1 MEDTSSSDAT
11 KLLLDWSRGDRSA
24 LERLMPLV
32 YDELRTLASRRLR
45 HERSGH
51 TLQGTALVHEAYL
64 RLVDQRRVQWRD
76 RAHFFGVAAQ
86 LMRRILVDHARRH
99 GAAKRGRAEVASL
112 EEVEGLGSVASESAG
127 AEASDVDLMMLDEA
141 LERLAARH
149 PRQARTVELRFFG
162 GLTIEE
168 TAAVLDVS
176 PATVKNDWS
185 FARAWLYREMEGRA
199 EP

>member
-1 MEDTSSSDAT
+1 MADTSPSDAT

-32 YDELRTLASRRLR
+32 YDELRTLASRSLR

-86 LMRRILVDHARRH
+86 IMRRILVDHARRH
-99 GAAKRGRAEVASL
+99 GAAKRGRGDVTSL
-112 EEVEGLGSVASESAG
+112 AVVEGLGSVASEGAG
-127 AEASDVDLMMLDEA
+127 PQPSDVDLMMLDAA

-149 PRQARTVELRFFG
+149 PRHARTVELRFFG

-168 TAAVLDVS
+168 TAEVLDVS

-185 FARAWLYREMEGRA
+185 FARAWLYRDLEGRA
-199 EP
+199 